1 MTHEKLVAG
10 TSSPT
15 RYTKIIRNPGAGTKY
30 NRTYQETDYVSRY
43 TKTVAGGKDYVP
55 PAPPEPEYEAL
66 AVNQKAVNNQGN
78 VYEVGQTVA
87 FTTAT
92 YTGGS
97 DSNVYRWRFQTRENG
112 SDSWVNGSWTMYGN
126 TQMTIVNTLTKA
138 EQLRFQCQARDA
150 SQDPVPQV
158 NSFGP
163 TCNIAAPPDPLST
176 EIGNTSIHVN
186 DIFVPEAG
194 LTLLMNDPVPAE
206 VFFDGDADPTYLWEG
221 RNEYPLM
228 VGSQTKSTILTFP
241 QEGVVTITCT
251 LRDNTA
257 TDSPSTAAGT
267 FYIVDAKTFEELK
280 SKGEI

>member
-10 TSSPT
+10 TESPT

-30 NRTYQETDYVSRY
+30 NRTYQQTDYVSRY

-55 PAPPEPEYEAL
+55 PAPPFDPIAVAEGQGANWL
-66 AVNQKAVNNQGN
+66 ATN
-78 VYEVGQTVA
+78 VYEVGQTVEGKTAA
-87 FTTAT
+87 FTGGLEPVT
-92 YTGGS
+92 YR
-97 DSNVYRWRFQTRENG
+97 YRFQTKAAG
-112 SDSWVNGSWTMYGN
+112 SDKWVNSPWTTTTNAKNSVTYE
-126 TQMTIVNTLTKA
+126 LTEAGQVKL
-138 EQLRFQCQARDA
+138 QSQARD
-150 SQDPVPQV
+150 SQDPVVQL
-158 NSFGP
+158 NSTTG
-163 TCNIAAPPDPLST
+163 TKTVVEPPDPLST

-186 DIFVPEAG
+186 DIFVPESG

-228 VGSQTKSTILTFP
+228 VGDQSKRTVLTFP

-267 FYIVDAKTFEELK
+267 FYIVDAKTFDELK
-280 SKGEI
+280 SNGEI